1 MIIENFDKKEKVT
14 SPDKIYNIFKAILEK
29 EKEENNIDFDKEHV
43 WTIGLKSNNTI
54 KYIELVSLGNLNSSI
69 VHPREIYRFAIMQ
82 AVSSLILVHNHPS
95 GEAYPS
101 KEDIELTK
109 LLVKAGKILG
119 INLIDHVILSETS
132 YLSFCQ
138 FVDLNE
144 VQESPDF
151 SKLLKLIAK
160 QEKEK
165 KDDFTTN

>member
-101 KEDIELTK
+101 KEDIELTNTR
-109 LLVKAGKILG
+109 I
-119 INLIDHVILSETS
+119 
-132 YLSFCQ
+132 
-138 FVDLNE
+138 
-144 VQESPDF
+144 P
-151 SKLLKLIAK
+151 IAVVTK
-160 QEKEK
+160 WC
-165 KDDFTTN
+165 